1 MLLWQEF
8 NASIAVDGMI
18 DVTVLVETESHF
30 CFHNFF
36 SFEEKRLK
44 HAQIQYR
51 NAVIL
56 IAYDNLKFASFHC
69 TMARPE
75 GDAAASPV
83 NPPLVSLLSY
93 NVNVIIN

>member
-1 MLLWQEF
+1 MEKKFKLKKMTRSGDWNRHNF
-8 NASIAVDGMI
+8 
-18 DVTVLVETESHF
+18 
-30 CFHNFF
+30 NFF

-75 GDAAASPV
+75 GDAAASPL
-83 NPPLVSLLSY
+83 NPPLVGGSCPP
-93 NVNVIIN
+93 